1 LQEKAGGTMSKKL
14 CVAIIF
20 GGKSG
25 EHDVSLLSA
34 SSVLQALDQSKYVP
48 LPVGISQTGEWLTG
62 EEAFTYLS
70 NHVDAG
76 FLEELK
82 LELSDIES
90 YKGDTFPSATFEL
103 VDVVFPVLHGT
114 FGEDGTIQGMFE
126 MLNLPYVGAGVLAS
140 ATGMD
145 KAISKVLFKDAGL
158 PQAKYLVAQFSEA
171 SEVIIQKVEQQL
183 GYPCFVKP
191 ANLGSSVGISKAENR
206 DSLESA
212 IAFAR
217 EYDRKIVIEEFVP
230 AREIEV
236 AVLGNENPKASN
248 PGEIISSNDYYDF
261 EAKYISGTSEMQIP
275 AVLLEST
282 LEQIR
287 AMAITAFQAIN
298 GSGLARVD
306 FFVHKDTG
314 QIYINEIN
322 TMPGFTA
329 YSMYPKMWEE
339 AGLPYTDLIT
349 ELIQLGIQRHRLKV
363 ALNTNRS

>member
-1 LQEKAGGTMSKKL
+1 MSKKK
-14 CVAIIF
+14 CVAIVF

-34 SSVLQALDQSKYVP
+34 SSVLQALDRSKYIP
-48 LPVGISQTGEWLTG
+48 LLVGISKTGEWLTG
-62 EEAFTYLS
+62 EEVFTYLS
-70 NHVDAG
+70 NHLDAA
-76 FLEELK
+76 FLDQLR
-82 LELSDIES
+82 LELPDVET
-90 YKGDTFPSATFEL
+90 YRGNTFPSVTFEMA
-103 VDVVFPVLHGT
+103 DVVFPVLHGT
-114 FGEDGTIQGMFE
+114 FGEDGTIQGMLE
-126 MLNLPYVGAGVLAS
+126 MLNIPYAGAGVLAS

-158 PQAKYLVAQFSEA
+158 AQAKYLVAQFSET
-171 SEVIIQKVEQQL
+171 SEAIIQKVEHQL

-206 DSLESA
+206 DALETA
-212 IAFAR
+212 ISTAR

-248 PGEIISSNDYYDF
+248 PGEIISSNDYYDY
-261 EAKYISGTSEMQIP
+261 EAKYISGTSQMQIP
-275 AVLLEST
+275 AILPEST

-287 AMAITAFQAIN
+287 EMAITAFQAID

-306 FFVHKDTG
+306 FFVHKNSG

-339 AGLPYTDLIT
+339 SGLAYTDLIT
-349 ELIQLGIQRHRLKV
+349 ELIELGIQRHRLKL
-363 ALNTNRS
+363 ALNTSR